1 MKPIKDRRRCL
12 KYIAIILLAIFLV
25 SIVLLLLKKWEEQ
38 QGSFDVSSVE
48 ENVINYQGKEYIL
61 KENVETFL
69 VLGLDTFE
77 QLQSSDNSYKND
89 KQADFL
95 MLLVFDNNA
104 KKFSAI
110 HINRDTM
117 ARVKVL
123 DVAGNRL
130 DTVTQQISLAHTYG
144 NGRDVSCHNVSDSVS
159 DLLYDVRVNHYIS
172 FTMDSVAVL
181 NDLVGGV
188 EVNVLDDFTGIDDTL
203 IKGENVTL
211 IGEHALN
218 YVRSRYGL
226 EDSSNSSRMLRQKQY
241 IDALYEKALL
251 CMRTDEEFLIDA
263 SIKMSE
269 YIVSDRSVTQL
280 QELAEKF
287 ESYTF
292 LGIKSIEGESK
303 MGENYIEFYPD
314 SQSIEEIVIDLF
326 YQNKE

>member
-38 QGSFDVSSVE
+38 QGSFDMSSVE

>member
-1 MKPIKDRRRCL
+1 MKPIKDRRRYL